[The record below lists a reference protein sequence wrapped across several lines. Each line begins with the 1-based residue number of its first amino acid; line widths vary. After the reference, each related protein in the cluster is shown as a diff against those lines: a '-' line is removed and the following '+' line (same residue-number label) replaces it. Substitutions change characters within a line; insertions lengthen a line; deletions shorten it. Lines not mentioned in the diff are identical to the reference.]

1 MHTTTDTRDRKPAN
15 VRPDLARL
23 IERLLAAGRTTTYDA
38 LVRASK
44 APAAL
49 ERYVALTDALRCMG
63 ERHELRAEVT
73 RQRREAAEEC
83 DRCRVSELRPGDR
96 FARGYFTKIH
106 TMQGREG
113 TRYVTDSGRQRFD
126 GDPVVVCERVPE
138 PTGTEPDDLHPAAT
152 LEEKRTSLHRQLEG
166 ARREVDKVADQLAWA
181 LDTGK
186 PDEHV
191 DQIEARLDERRAV
204 THQILREIKA
214 VDAALVAR
222 ADDAFADAHPDLV
235 FGEVLQAGN
244 SLEILK
250 KRADQLERDLRS
262 KAHMPSEREWRAVRA
277 AIRKV
282 SSDPEWCEARQDD
295 AEAVERF
302 EHDASAWRRERT
314 QVGLMSLAEVA

>member
-113 TRYVTDSGRQRFD
+113 TRYITDSGRQRFD

-138 PTGTEPDDLHPAAT
+138 PTGTEPDDLHPF
-152 LEEKRTSLHRQLEG
+152 
-166 ARREVDKVADQLAWA
+166 
-181 LDTGK
+181 
-186 PDEHV
+186 
-191 DQIEARLDERRAV
+191 
-204 THQILREIKA
+204 
-214 VDAALVAR
+214 
-222 ADDAFADAHPDLV
+222 AFRH
-235 FGEVLQAGN
+235 
-244 SLEILK
+244 
-250 KRADQLERDLRS
+250 
-262 KAHMPSEREWRAVRA
+262 
-277 AIRKV
+277 
-282 SSDPEWCEARQDD
+282 
-295 AEAVERF
+295 
-302 EHDASAWRRERT
+302 HD
-314 QVGLMSLAEVA
+314 